1 MYGLDRLEEA
11 AVKVWNGVDFSPAE
25 SAQIKKAF
33 RVMRK
38 RCLVA
43 LSAITI
49 DEVRSQSL
57 VYAILEFEAGRLT
70 LDEYLSEVDYN
81 SRSIAGSRGQLF
93 KLREKIAYHLAFAV
107 FAYAHIKPFRRVPN
121 LVISA
126 EFLRH
131 MATLET
137 LIVKHDVCEQ
147 KHQDNLILAA

>member
-25 SAQIKKAF
+25 TAQIKKAF
-33 RVMRK
+33 RAIRK

-57 VYAILEFEAGRLT
+57 VYAVLEFEAGRLT

-81 SRSIAGSRGQLF
+81 SRSIAGAKGHIC
-93 KLREKIAYHLAFAV
+93 KLREKMAYHLAFAV
-107 FAYAHIKPFRRVPN
+107 FAYAHIKPFRRVPS

-131 MATLET
+131 MAALET
-137 LIVKHDVCEQ
+137 LIAKHDTCELKQ
-147 KHQDNLILAA
+147 HERSVLAA